1 MVRSWKDQF
10 QDREVS
16 PVKLNQSWLDLGK
29 IENKSKPADGQTDRQ
44 YNRVRY
50 TCSTKEHKNIQQL
63 LAVLSQGWVW
73 LL

>member
-16 PVKLNQSWLDLGK
+16 PVKSNQSWLDLGK

-44 YNRVRY
+44 YKRVRY
-50 TCSTKEHKNIQQL
+50 TCLTTMHI
-63 LAVLSQGWVW
+63 
-73 LL
+73 

>member
-29 IENKSKPADGQTDRQ
+29 IENKSKPADGRTDRQ

-50 TCSTKEHKNIQQL
+50 ACSTIVTCGMKQSTMMSL
-63 LAVLSQGWVW
+63 
-73 LL
+73 

>member
-29 IENKSKPADGQTDRQ
+29 FENKSKPADGQIDNTTGLGTL
-44 YNRVRY
+44 V
-50 TCSTKEHKNIQQL
+50 QL
-63 LAVLSQGWVW
+63 QR
-73 LL
+73 